1 MANAMATAAVASNV
15 ARTHKRKNAFSKTL
29 QSTSK
34 QLIWL
39 FSINGI
45 LWIWCSYAL
54 AFMDK
59 MQIAESL
66 SSNVCTVVLG
76 QMGMYLIT
84 KTLENCFK
92 YNEGGIFGTSNQ
104 KQLDRE
110 VYVDTDGD
118 GIPDSPISEVVSTP
132 DTTEA
137 TASDATGTVTV
148 PNTSEEYTEETA
160 ESSDTEYDDNGG
172 VDPTKL

>member
-1 MANAMATAAVASNV
+1 MVRVAVCNIHAH
-15 ARTHKRKNAFSKTL
+15 RHKNALAKTL

-118 GIPDSPISEVVSTP
+118 GVPDTPISEVSSTSDS
-132 DTTEA
+132 DTGA
-137 TASDATGTVTV
+137 VTV
-148 PNTSEEYTEETA
+148 PSDDTASEDSTEE
-160 ESSDTEYDDNGG
+160 DTSYEDNGG

>member
-1 MANAMATAAVASNV
+1 MVRVAVCNIHAH
-15 ARTHKRKNAFSKTL
+15 RRKNALAKTL

-92 YNEGGIFGTSNQ
+92 YNEGGIFGTSNK

-118 GIPDSPISEVVSTP
+118 GVPDTPISEVSSTSG
-132 DTTEA
+132 
-137 TASDATGTVTV
+137 SDTGTVTV
-148 PNTSEEYTEETA
+148 PSDDTASEDSTEE
-160 ESSDTEYDDNGG
+160 DTSYEDNGG

>member
-1 MANAMATAAVASNV
+1 MARVAVCNV
-15 ARTHKRKNAFSKTL
+15 PAHRRKNALAKTL

-92 YNEGGIFGTSNQ
+92 YNEGGIFGTSNK

-118 GIPDSPISEVVSTP
+118 GVPDTPISEVSST
-132 DTTEA
+132 
-137 TASDATGTVTV
+137 SDYGTGAVTITDDAVTV
-148 PNTSEEYTEETA
+148 PSDDTVSVDNTEEDISY
-160 ESSDTEYDDNGG
+160 EDNGG

>member
-1 MANAMATAAVASNV
+1 MASVAVCNMP
-15 ARTHKRKNAFSKTL
+15 THRRKNAFAKTL

-118 GIPDSPISEVVSTP
+118 GVPDTPISDVSSTSDS
-132 DTTEA
+132 DTGPVTVTSDD
-137 TASDATGTVTV
+137 TASED
-148 PNTSEEYTEETA
+148 NTEE
-160 ESSDTEYDDNGG
+160 DTSYEDNGG

>member
-1 MANAMATAAVASNV
+1 MASVAVCNV
-15 ARTHKRKNAFSKTL
+15 PAHRRKNAFAKTL

-118 GIPDSPISEVVSTP
+118 GIPDTPISEVSSTSDS
-132 DTTEA
+132 DTGA
-137 TASDATGTVTV
+137 VTV
-148 PNTSEEYTEETA
+148 ASEE
-160 ESSDTEYDDNGG
+160 DTSYEDNGG

>member
-1 MANAMATAAVASNV
+1 MVRVAVCNIHAH
-15 ARTHKRKNAFSKTL
+15 RRKNALAKTL

-92 YNEGGIFGTSNQ
+92 YNEGGIFGTSNK

-118 GIPDSPISEVVSTP
+118 GVPDTPISEVNSTSDY
-132 DTTEA
+132 DTGA
-137 TASDATGTVTV
+137 VTV
-148 PNTSEEYTEETA
+148 PSDDTVSVDNTEEDISY
-160 ESSDTEYDDNGG
+160 EDNGG

>member
-1 MANAMATAAVASNV
+1 MVRVAVCNIYAH
-15 ARTHKRKNAFSKTL
+15 RRKNALAKTL

-118 GIPDSPISEVVSTP
+118 GVPDTPISEVSSTSDS
-132 DTTEA
+132 DTGA
-137 TASDATGTVTV
+137 VTV
-148 PNTSEEYTEETA
+148 PSDDTASEDSTEE
-160 ESSDTEYDDNGG
+160 DTSYEDNGG

>member
-1 MANAMATAAVASNV
+1 
-15 ARTHKRKNAFSKTL
+15 
-29 QSTSK
+29 
-34 QLIWL
+34 
-39 FSINGI
+39 
-45 LWIWCSYAL
+45 
-54 AFMDK
+54 MDK

-118 GIPDSPISEVVSTP
+118 GVPDTPISEVNSTSDS
-132 DTTEA
+132 DTGAVTV
-137 TASDATGTVTV
+137 TDDAVTV
-148 PNTSEEYTEETA
+148 PSDDTASGDSTEE
-160 ESSDTEYDDNGG
+160 DTSYEDNGG

>member
-1 MANAMATAAVASNV
+1 MVRVAVCNIHAH
-15 ARTHKRKNAFSKTL
+15 RRKNALAKTL

-92 YNEGGIFGTSNQ
+92 YNEGGIFGTSNK

-118 GIPDSPISEVVSTP
+118 GVPDTPISEVSST
-132 DTTEA
+132 
-137 TASDATGTVTV
+137 SDSDTGTVTV
-148 PNTSEEYTEETA
+148 PSDDTASEDSTEE
-160 ESSDTEYDDNGG
+160 DTSYEDNGG

>member
-1 MANAMATAAVASNV
+1 MASVAVCNV
-15 ARTHKRKNAFSKTL
+15 PAHRRKNAFAKTL

-118 GIPDSPISEVVSTP
+118 GVPDTPISEASSTSDS
-132 DTTEA
+132 DTGA
-137 TASDATGTVTV
+137 VTV
-148 PNTSEEYTEETA
+148 ASEE
-160 ESSDTEYDDNGG
+160 DTSYEDNGG

>member
-1 MANAMATAAVASNV
+1 MASVAVCNV
-15 ARTHKRKNAFSKTL
+15 PAHRRKNAFAKTL

-118 GIPDSPISEVVSTP
+118 GVPDTPISEVNSTSGS
-132 DTTEA
+132 DTGAVTVTNDA
-137 TASDATGTVTV
+137 VTVTSDDTASED
-148 PNTSEEYTEETA
+148 STEEDNSY
-160 ESSDTEYDDNGG
+160 EDNGG

>member
-1 MANAMATAAVASNV
+1 MVRVAVCNIHAH
-15 ARTHKRKNAFSKTL
+15 RRKNALAKTL

-92 YNEGGIFGTSNQ
+92 YNEGGIFGTSNK

-118 GIPDSPISEVVSTP
+118 GVPDTPISEVNSTSDY
-132 DTTEA
+132 DTGAVTV
-137 TASDATGTVTV
+137 TDDAVTV
-148 PNTSEEYTEETA
+148 PSDDTVSVDNTEEDISY
-160 ESSDTEYDDNGG
+160 EDNGG

>member
-1 MANAMATAAVASNV
+1 MVRVAVCNIHAH
-15 ARTHKRKNAFSKTL
+15 RRKNALAKTL

-92 YNEGGIFGTSNQ
+92 YNEGGIFGTSNK

-118 GIPDSPISEVVSTP
+118 GVPDTPISEVNSTSDY
-132 DTTEA
+132 DTGAVTV
-137 TASDATGTVTV
+137 TDDVVTV
-148 PNTSEEYTEETA
+148 PSDDTVSVDNTEEDISY
-160 ESSDTEYDDNGG
+160 EDNGG